1 VKVVIPAAGI
11 GKRLRP
17 FTYTK
22 PKALL
27 PVAGKPI
34 IAHIINGLRGL
45 PIEEVVI
52 VIGYMGEK
60 IKEYFKGFK
69 DFKISYAVQQEPEG
83 LGHAVYQA
91 RTFIDDAPLLIIL
104 GDTVFDVDYQKFTEG
119 EEGTIGVKEV
129 DNPDRFG
136 VAELNGDIVERVV
149 EKPEN
154 PSSNLAIVGI
164 YYFPFGASLF
174 DAIEENIENNK
185 RTKGEIQLTDAIQ
198 LMIDRGEVL
207 TVEKIQGWFDCG
219 KVETLIGTN
228 RYLLSKGNFHPNIPG
243 AFIIPPVYIGDNTQ
257 VKNVVLGPY
266 VSIGEGASIKDA
278 IIRNSIIDNGAELKG
293 VLMENSFIGE
303 NVRMKSELDVFVIG
317 DNSEIRKEEI

>member
-34 IAHIINGLRGL
+34 IAHIIDGLKGL
-45 PIEEVVI
+45 PVDEIVI
-52 VIGYMGEK
+52 VVGYMGDR
-60 IKEYFKGFK
+60 IKAYFRDFK
-69 DFKISYAVQQEPEG
+69 DFKISYAEQKEPEG

-91 RTFIDDAPLLIIL
+91 KKFVGSAPVLIIL
-104 GDTVFDVDYQKFTEG
+104 GDTVFDVDYKKFTEADKG
-119 EEGTIGVKEV
+119 VIGVKKV
-129 DNPDRFG
+129 DNPGRFG
-136 VAELNGDIVERVV
+136 IAEMDGKIVRKVV
-149 EKPEN
+149 EKPER

-164 YYFPFGASLF
+164 YYFPDSVFLF
-174 DAIEENIENNK
+174 NAIEENMKNNK

-198 LMIDRGEVL
+198 VMIDRKEML

-219 KVETLIGTN
+219 KVETLIDTN
-228 RYLLSKGNFHPNIPG
+228 RFLLSKGNFHPEVKDG
-243 AFIIPPVYIGDNTQ
+243 FVIPPVYIGKNTQ

-266 VSIGEGASIKDA
+266 VSIGKDVKIEDA
-278 IIRNSIIDNGAELKG
+278 IIKNSIIDNGAKLKG
-293 VLMENSFIGE
+293 ILMEDSFIGE
-303 NVRMKSELDVFVIG
+303 NACIEKDLDVFIIG
-317 DNSEIRKEEI
+317 DNSEMVV